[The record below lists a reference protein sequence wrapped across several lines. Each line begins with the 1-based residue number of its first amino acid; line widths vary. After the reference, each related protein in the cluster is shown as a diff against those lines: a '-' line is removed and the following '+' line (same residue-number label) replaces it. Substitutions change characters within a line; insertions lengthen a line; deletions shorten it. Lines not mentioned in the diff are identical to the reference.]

1 MQVLAAG
8 SVELPLPPGL
18 GEVQAGA
25 EAELADHEFLPPV
38 PALRQAVAGEEDV
51 AAFQPAIRLAI
62 KMIAKGG
69 GIGHIAVAP
78 FERLRRA
85 CANLIGVHVCHG
97 KSR

>member
-1 MQVLAAG
+1 MQVLAVCT
-8 SVELPLPPGL
+8 VELPLPPGF

-25 EAELADHEFLPPV
+25 EAEFADQEVLPPA
-38 PALRQAVAGEEDV
+38 PSFRQAVAGEENV
-51 AAFQPAIRLAI
+51 AAFQPPVGLAI